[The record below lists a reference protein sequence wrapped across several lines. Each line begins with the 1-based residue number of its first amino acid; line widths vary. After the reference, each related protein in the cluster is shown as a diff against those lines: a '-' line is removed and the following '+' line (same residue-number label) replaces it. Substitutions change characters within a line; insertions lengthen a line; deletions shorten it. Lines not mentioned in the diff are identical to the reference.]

1 MPTILLVED
10 DRTLR
15 EVVALNLERQGFTVR
30 QVADGEAAL
39 TEVRQSPPDLIVLDV
54 MLPKLD
60 GLSVC
65 RIIRAE
71 SDVPIILLTART
83 GEVDKIVGLESGADD
98 YVTKPFSIGEL
109 VARVRAV
116 LRRTKGRKSASQVL
130 QAGPLRLDL
139 LRWEAFYGDRPLSL
153 SPREF
158 RLLAEF
164 MRNPGVVLSRDLL
177 LERVWGAYYVGDVRT
192 VDVHVRWLREK
203 IEQDPSNPRW
213 IQTVRGV
220 GYRFEVPEEA

>member
-15 EVVALNLERQGFTVR
+15 EVVALNLERQGFTVH

-39 TEVRQSPPDLIVLDV
+39 AAVRHTPPDLIVLDV

-60 GLSVC
+60 GLSLC

-109 VARVRAV
+109 IARIRAV
-116 LRRTKGRKSASQVL
+116 LRRAEGHKAAAQVL
-130 QAGPLRLDL
+130 QVGPLRLDL
-139 LRWEAFYGDRPLSL
+139 LRWEATRGGRPLAL

-164 MRNPGVVLSRDLL
+164 MRHPGMVLSRDLL
-177 LERVWGAYYVGDVRT
+177 LERVWGPYYVGDVRT
-192 VDVHVRWLREK
+192 VDVHVRWLRQK
-203 IEQDPSNPRW
+203 IEEDPSNPRW

-220 GYRFEVPEEA
+220 GYRFTVPEEP